1 MPRSAPVRFFT
12 ISSLWVMITPVGFNP
27 LFWIKVFVM
36 TAVTTAELTA
46 ALNAVRDAARICRS
60 VQSTIAPDALAKK
73 DKSPVTVADFGSQA
87 VVCRVI
93 GDAFPHDPIIAE
105 EDSRE
110 LLNEQNAPFLHLIHD
125 EICKQCI
132 EASKEQVCRWIDRG
146 GAEDYSHRFWTLDPI
161 DGTKGFLRKEQYAIS
176 LALVVDGQIVLG
188 ALGCP
193 NLPLVPGDD
202 ATAGSLFYA
211 IKGQGAF
218 ALPLEGEAEPV
229 PVRVSATGDPAQIV
243 LCESVES
250 GHSDHDVSAQIAKS
264 LGISKTPLRMDSQAK
279 YACVARGE
287 ADLYLRLP
295 TRADYVER
303 IWDHAGGVLVVEEAG
318 GKVTDVTGKP
328 LDFTHGRGLERNR
341 GVVVSNGLLHDAV
354 LAAVQAAGVS

>member
-1 MPRSAPVRFFT
+1 
-12 ISSLWVMITPVGFNP
+12 
-27 LFWIKVFVM
+27 M
-36 TAVTTAELTA
+36 TVATSNELTA
-46 ALNAVRDAARICRS
+46 ALSAVRDAARICRS
-60 VQSTIAPDALAKK
+60 VQSTISPDALEKR

-146 GAEDYSHRFWTLDPI
+146 GAESFSRRFWTLDPI

-176 LALVVDGQIVLG
+176 LALVIDGQLELG
-188 ALGCP
+188 VLGCP
-193 NLPLVPGDD
+193 NLPQIPGDES
-202 ATAGSLFYA
+202 TAGALFYA
-211 IKGQGAF
+211 VRGGGAF
-218 ALPLEGEAEPV
+218 MLPLEGDAAPQ
-229 PVRVSATGDPAQIV
+229 PIHVSTTSDPALAR

-250 GHSDHDVSAQIAKS
+250 GHSAHDVSAEIARS
-264 LGISKTPLRMDSQAK
+264 LNITAAPVRMDSQAK

-287 ADLYLRLP
+287 ADVYLRLP
-295 TRADYVER
+295 TRKDYVER
-303 IWDHAGGVLVVEEAG
+303 IWDHAGGVLVVQEAG
-318 GKVTDVTGKP
+318 GMVTDIDGRP
-328 LDFTHGRGLERNR
+328 LDFTHGRGLDRNR
-341 GVVVSNGLLHDAV
+341 GVVVSNSHLHAAV
-354 LAAVQAAGVS
+354 LSAIAKPQA